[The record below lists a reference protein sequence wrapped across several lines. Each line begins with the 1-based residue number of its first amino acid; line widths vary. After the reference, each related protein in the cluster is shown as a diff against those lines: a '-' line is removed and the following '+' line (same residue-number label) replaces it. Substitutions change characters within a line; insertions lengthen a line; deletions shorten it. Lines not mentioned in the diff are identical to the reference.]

1 MTFNLKNDG
10 EENKQRLEYMD
21 EDKGGKEENKRLFNK
36 VITELDACRFC
47 WSSCTRGEK
56 ENALFPK

>member
-21 EDKGGKEENKRLFNK
+21 EDKRLFNK
-36 VITELDACRFC
+36 VITELDACGLC

-56 ENALFPK
+56 CSL